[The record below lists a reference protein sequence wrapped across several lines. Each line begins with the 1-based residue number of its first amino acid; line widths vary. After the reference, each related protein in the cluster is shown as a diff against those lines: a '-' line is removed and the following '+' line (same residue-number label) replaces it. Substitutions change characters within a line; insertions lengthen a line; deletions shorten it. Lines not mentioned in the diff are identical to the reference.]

1 MDLGVLIVQ
10 ETGRLAASFRD
21 PSGFVFRDDQGVVL
35 RQINAVY
42 GPHYDQL
49 MASGLCAKLVKRG
62 LLVSHEEVSL
72 ERALTPEA
80 VRVLAPEPMKFI
92 SYPYEWCAGQLRD
105 AALLT
110 LEIQSIAMEHGM
122 SLKDASAFNIQFQG
136 ARAIF
141 IDTLSFEPYVEGKP
155 WIAYGQFCRHFL
167 APLALMHYG
176 EAGMARLMRG
186 FIDGIPLPL
195 AARALPWR
203 SKLKPGLLM
212 HLHLLARA
220 ERAQVGEEST
230 TDGAAKAV
238 KVSRQGLLGIIDNLR
253 STILGLGQKSD
264 KTTWGDYYAHTNYS
278 EAGAR
283 AKEALVRDYL
293 GQIAPRTVW
302 DLGANTG
309 VYSALA
315 AERGAVTVAMDLDY
329 GAVEA
334 LYQREKESPKGV
346 LPLVMDLSNPS
357 PALGWAH
364 EERASLLQ
372 RGPADCAMAL
382 ALIHHLCIGN
392 NVPLGQAAAF
402 FAQTCRHLIIEFVPK
417 EDSMVTRMLATR
429 EDVFPGYTREG
440 FEAAFGEY
448 FAIEAQS
455 PVDDTLRTLYR
466 MKNRTYP

>member
-1 MDLGVLIVQ
+1 MQ
-10 ETGRLAASFRD
+10 ESGRLAASFRD
-21 PSGFVFRDDQGVVL
+21 PSGFVYRDSEGVLL
-35 RQINAVY
+35 RQVNAIY
-42 GPHYDQL
+42 GPHYEQL
-49 MASGLCAKLVKRG
+49 MNSGLYAKLVSQRM
-62 LLVSHEEVSL
+62 LVSHEEVSL
-72 ERALTPEA
+72 DRAHAPDA
-80 VRVLAPEPMKFI
+80 VKVLKPAPIPFI

-110 LEIQSIAMEHGM
+110 LKIQSIAMTHGM
-122 SLKDASAFNIQFQG
+122 SLKDASAYNIQFQG
-136 ARAIF
+136 ARPVF
-141 IDTLSFEPYVEGKP
+141 IDTLSFETYVEGKP

-176 EAGMARLMRG
+176 EPSIARLMRG

-195 AARALPWR
+195 AARALPWK
-203 SKLKPGLLM
+203 SKLKPGLFM

-220 ERAQVGEEST
+220 ERAQVGEGST
-230 TDGAAKAV
+230 TGGGAKAV
-238 KVSRQGLLGIIDNLR
+238 RVSRQGLLGILDNLR
-253 STILGLGQKSD
+253 ATIGGLGQRSD

-283 AKEALVRDYL
+283 AKEALVREYL
-293 GQIAPRTVW
+293 DCIAPVTVW

-309 VYSALA
+309 VYSVLA
-315 AERGAVTVAMDLDY
+315 AERGGMTVAMDLDY

-334 LYQREKESPKGV
+334 LYQREKSTPKGV
-346 LPLVMDLSNPS
+346 LPLVIDLSNPS

-372 RGPADCAMAL
+372 RGPAECAMAL

-417 EDSMVTRMLATR
+417 EDSMVERMLVTR
-429 EDVFPGYTREG
+429 EDIFSDYSREG

-448 FAIEAQS
+448 FSIESQS
-455 PVDDTLRTLYR
+455 PVADTRRTLYR
-466 MKNRTYP
+466 MKSHTNT

>member
-1 MDLGVLIVQ
+1 MDIGEFFVQ
-10 ETGRLAASFRD
+10 ESGRLAASFRD
-21 PSGFVFRDDQGVVL
+21 PSGFVYRDGEGALL
-35 RQINAVY
+35 RQVNALY

-49 MASGLCAKLVKRG
+49 MASGLYAKLVKDG
-62 LLVSHEEVSL
+62 LLVSHEEMSL
-72 ERALTPEA
+72 ARAQTPDA
-80 VRVLAPEPMKFI
+80 VRVLAPEPIAFI

-122 SLKDASAFNIQFQG
+122 CLKDASAFNIQFRG
-136 ARAIF
+136 ARPIF
-141 IDTLSFEPYVEGKP
+141 IDTLSFDPYVEGKP

-167 APLALMHYG
+167 APLALMYYG
-176 EAGMARLMRG
+176 EPGVARLMRG

-203 SKLKPGLLM
+203 SRLKPGLLL
-212 HLHLLARA
+212 HLHLLARG
-220 ERAQVGEEST
+220 ERAQVGQ
-230 TDGAAKAV
+230 GPAAGTAKTV
-238 KVSRQGLLGIIDNLR
+238 NVSRQGLLGIVDNLR
-253 STILGLGQKSD
+253 TTIGGLVRKSD

-283 AKEALVRDYL
+283 AKEKLVRDYL
-293 GQIAPRTVW
+293 DHIAPATVW

-372 RGPADCAMAL
+372 RGPADCAMGL

-402 FAQTCRHLIIEFVPK
+402 FARTCRHLIIEFVPK
-417 EDSMVTRMLATR
+417 EDSMVARMLATR

-440 FEAAFGEY
+440 FEAGFGEY
-448 FAIEAQS
+448 FSIEAQS

-466 MKNRTYP
+466 MKNRTHP

>member
-1 MDLGVLIVQ
+1 MQ
-10 ETGRLAASFRD
+10 ESGRLAASFRD
-21 PSGFVFRDDQGVVL
+21 PSGFIYRDGQGTLL
-35 RQINAVY
+35 RQVNAVY
-42 GPHYDQL
+42 GPHYDRL
-49 MASGLCAKLVKRG
+49 MSSGLYAKLVSQG
-62 LLVSHEEVSL
+62 LLVSHDEAPLVNAYS
-72 ERALTPEA
+72 AEA
-80 VRVLAPEPMKFI
+80 VKVLAPEPLPFI

-110 LEIQSIAMEHGM
+110 LQIQLIAMEHGM
-122 SLKDASAFNIQFQG
+122 SLKDASAYNIQFRG
-136 ARAIF
+136 ARPTF

-176 EAGMARLMRG
+176 EPGVARLLRG
-186 FIDGIPLPL
+186 YIDGIPLPM

-203 SKLKPGLLM
+203 SKLKPGLLI
-212 HLHLLARA
+212 HLHLLAKA
-220 ERAQVGEEST
+220 ERGQLGKKDSSS
-230 TDGAAKAV
+230 AAASA
-238 KVSRQGLLGIIDNLR
+238 KVSRQGLLGIIDNLK
-253 STILGLGQKSD
+253 STIRGLGARTD
-264 KTTWGDYYAHTNYS
+264 KTTWGDYYEHTNYS
-278 EAGAR
+278 EAGTK
-283 AKEALVRDYL
+283 AKETLVRDYL
-293 GQIAPRTVW
+293 GRVSPATVW

-315 AERGAVTVAMDLDY
+315 AEAGAVTVAMDLDY

-334 LYQREKESPKGV
+334 LYQREKTSPRGV

-417 EDSMVTRMLATR
+417 EDSMVVRMLSSR
-429 EDVFPGYTREG
+429 EDVFPDYDQAR
-440 FEAAFGEY
+440 FEASFGAH
-448 FAIEAQS
+448 FTVVAQS
-455 PVDDTLRTLYR
+455 PVEDTCRTLYLMQAR
-466 MKNRTYP
+466 NTP

>member
-1 MDLGVLIVQ
+1 MQ
-10 ETGRLAASFRD
+10 ESGRLAASFRD
-21 PSGFVFRDDQGVVL
+21 PSGFVYRDSEGTLL
-35 RQINAVY
+35 RQVNAVY

-49 MASGLCAKLVKRG
+49 MASGLHAKLVGQG
-62 LLVSHEEVSL
+62 LLISHEEVGL
-72 ERALTPEA
+72 ERAYSPDA
-80 VRVLAPEPMKFI
+80 VKVLAPAPLPFI

-110 LEIQSIAMEHGM
+110 LQIQLLAMEHGM
-122 SLKDASAFNIQFQG
+122 SLKDASAYNIQFQG
-136 ARAIF
+136 ARPVF
-141 IDTLSFEPYVEGKP
+141 IDTLSFEPYQEGTP

-176 EAGMARLMRG
+176 EPSMARLMRG

-195 AARALPWR
+195 ASRALPWK

-220 ERAQVGEEST
+220 ERAQVGDANT
-230 TDGAAKAV
+230 TGGAAKAV
-238 KVSRQGLLGIIDNLR
+238 KLSRQGLLGIVDNLR
-253 STILGLGQKSD
+253 STIRGLGQRSD

-283 AKEALVRDYL
+283 AKETLVRQYL
-293 GQIAPRTVW
+293 DAISPVTVW

-315 AERGAVTVAMDLDY
+315 AERGATTVAMDLDY
-329 GAVEA
+329 VAVEA
-334 LYQREKESPKGV
+334 LYQREKETPKGV
-346 LPLVMDLSNPS
+346 LSLVMELSNPS

-372 RGPADCAMAL
+372 RGPADCSMAL
-382 ALIHHLCIGN
+382 ALIHHFCIGN

-417 EDSMVTRMLATR
+417 EDSMVERMLATR

-448 FAIEAQS
+448 FLIEAQS
-455 PVDDTLRTLYR
+455 PVADTRRTLYR
-466 MKNRTYP
+466 MKSHTNT

>member
-1 MDLGVLIVQ
+1 MQ
-10 ETGRLAASFRD
+10 ESGRLAASFRD
-21 PSGFVFRDDQGVVL
+21 PSGFVYRDAQGTLL
-35 RQINAVY
+35 RQVNAVY
-42 GPHYDQL
+42 GPHYE
-49 MASGLCAKLVKRG
+49 MIMSSGLYAKLAGQG
-62 LLVSHEEVSL
+62 LFVPHDEVPL
-72 ERALTPEA
+72 DNALSPEA
-80 VRVLAPEPMKFI
+80 VKVLAPEPLPFI

-110 LEIQSIAMEHGM
+110 LQIQLLAMEHGM
-122 SLKDASAFNIQFQG
+122 SLKDASAYNIQFRG
-136 ARAIF
+136 ARPIF

-176 EAGMARLMRG
+176 EPGVARLLCG

-195 AARALPWR
+195 AARMLPWR
-203 SKLKPGLLM
+203 SKLKPGLLL

-220 ERAQVGEEST
+220 ERAQLGKKHS
-230 TDGAAKAV
+230 GSAAATA
-238 KVSRQGLLGIIDNLR
+238 KVSRQGLLGIIDNLK
-253 STILGLGQKSD
+253 STIGGLGARSD
-264 KTTWGDYYAHTNYS
+264 KTIWGDYYGHTNYS
-278 EAGAR
+278 EAGAK
-283 AKEALVRDYL
+283 AKETLVRDYL
-293 GQIAPRTVW
+293 ARVSPGTVW

-315 AERGAVTVAMDLDY
+315 AELGAVTVAMDLDY

-334 LYQREKESPKGV
+334 LYQREKTSPCGV

-402 FAQTCRHLIIEFVPK
+402 FAQTCRHLIVEFVPK
-417 EDSMVTRMLATR
+417 EDSMVARMLSSR
-429 EDVFPGYTREG
+429 EDVFPDYNQAH
-440 FEAAFGEY
+440 FEAAFGAH
-448 FAIEAQS
+448 FRIAAQS
-455 PVDDTLRTLYR
+455 PVEDTRRTLYLMQAR
-466 MKNRTYP
+466 NTP

>member
-1 MDLGVLIVQ
+1 MVQ

-21 PSGFVFRDDQGVVL
+21 PSGFVFRDDQGVLL
-35 RQINAVY
+35 RQVNAVY

-49 MASGLCAKLVKRG
+49 MDSGLYAKLVKRG
-62 LLVSHEEVSL
+62 LLVSHEEISL
-72 ERALTPEA
+72 ERALTSEA
-80 VRVLAPEPMKFI
+80 VRVLAPEPIKFI

-110 LEIQSIAMEHGM
+110 LDIQSIAMEHGL
-122 SLKDASAFNIQFQG
+122 SLKDASAFNVQFQG
-136 ARAIF
+136 ARAVF

-186 FIDGIPLPL
+186 YIDGIPLPL

-203 SKLKPGLLM
+203 SKLKPGLLL

-220 ERAQVGEEST
+220 ERAQLNQEGPG
-230 TDGAAKAV
+230 GAAKAV

-253 STILGLGQKSD
+253 STIRGLDRKSD

-278 EAGAR
+278 DAGAR

-293 GQIAPRTVW
+293 GQIAPETVW

-315 AERGAVTVAMDLDY
+315 AECGAVTVAMDLDY

-334 LYQREKESPKGV
+334 LYLREKASLRGV

-392 NVPLGQAAAF
+392 NVPLPQAAAF
-402 FAQTCRHLIIEFVPK
+402 FARTCRHLIIEFVPK
-417 EDSMVTRMLATR
+417 EDSMVNRMLATR

-440 FEAAFGEY
+440 FEAAFGAY
-448 FAIEAQS
+448 FVIEAQS

-466 MKNRTYP
+466 MKNRTQP